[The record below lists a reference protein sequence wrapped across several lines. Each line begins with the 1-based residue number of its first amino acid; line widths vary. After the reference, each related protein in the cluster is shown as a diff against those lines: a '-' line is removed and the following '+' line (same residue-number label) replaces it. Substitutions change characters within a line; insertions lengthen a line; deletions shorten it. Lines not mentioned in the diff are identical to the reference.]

1 MLDLITAIYEN
12 GVLRPI
18 TPLALPEHSR
28 VQLQIQAPPAQD
40 SPAEHRR
47 RVHEVLVAAGLSLP
61 RPPVPPG
68 AKPLSA
74 ERREALTV
82 TVQPASPQRSVQLTA
97 PASVW
102 IRSRVPGSGTPITR
116 GSGRGDQVKITCGA
130 AGHRSATA
138 AITLMGAWSLGPIA
152 IAPLI
157 TTLA

>member
-28 VQLQIQAPPAQD
+28 VQIQIQASPVVE

-61 RPPVPPG
+61 RPPDLPE

-74 ERREALTV
+74 ERREELAYILA
-82 TVQPASPQRSVQLTA
+82 AS
-97 PASVW
+97 
-102 IRSRVPGSGTPITR
+102 GSLSEVI
-116 GSGRGDQVKITCGA
+116 
-130 AGHRSATA
+130 
-138 AITLMGAWSLGPIA
+138 IA
-152 IAPLI
+152 EREEADDRL
-157 TTLA
+157 LRR